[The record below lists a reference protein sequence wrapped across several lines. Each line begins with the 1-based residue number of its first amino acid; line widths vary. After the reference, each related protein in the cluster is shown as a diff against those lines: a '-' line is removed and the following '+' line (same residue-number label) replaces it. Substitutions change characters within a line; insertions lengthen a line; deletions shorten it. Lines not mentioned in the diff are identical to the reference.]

1 MKIWNILFELIQV
14 EVQCHKNY
22 FKNFLPQEPGA
33 FENKIEKELQ
43 KPLTE
48 LKKKMY
54 IIYLRQYLL
63 SQESNVRGNF
73 LQKSINFVEQRPKFS
88 HFEGS
93 IIP

>member
-1 MKIWNILFELIQV
+1 
-14 EVQCHKNY
+14 
-22 FKNFLPQEPGA
+22 
-33 FENKIEKELQ
+33 
-43 KPLTE
+43 
-48 LKKKMY
+48 MY